1 MKKFN
6 LSKINSIALSL
17 FGVVL
22 SQKSFESTK
31 SVERNLSK
39 ETKLFSDYNVIIVPQ
54 ARYAIEEIYSHIVKT
69 KKTAK
74 QLNAT
79 FYRAWNDVLSKTRFE
94 LLFDQI
100 MHYSTTYGTNFE
112 GEVYV
117 PASYEEIELDS
128 KESKLPV
135 SFVNALSE
143 ADIAE
148 KAVSLLSSGVALKQE
163 TVEELLEL
171 LSELSLL
178 VKNAHKITNKEAKII
193 VADKY
198 GLVNVFNQSDFIRF
212 LVFKATGK
220 TLLIKNKGSI
230 DEIIASKIDV
240 SDLLTSY
247 GVSKIAESFNRYK
260 PLYLA
265 FKKANKKNVVLI
277 NKISKL
283 SKTLHKP
290 MKENPLNRISQDI
303 LTKEDIEFIE
313 DSSLP
318 TLIRA
323 YNAALLKSEHSD
335 YSSFI
340 VRNGKSWV
348 NEERNE
354 VNSQSLRVARIN
366 AEILKGLIVEKIG
379 KEFVGKKFYIP
390 KEIEYGLPLSEK
402 QMCGNIPN
410 NTIIT
415 TKDNMFVGVYWNE
428 GYDVTDLDLSGIST
442 SGQKYGWNSDYYSR
456 NGGIAYSG
464 DMTSPGKDGATEY
477 LMVRDTVEEDGVEIV
492 DVTVNGFRSEEEY
505 KFDIIVGLSDQD
517 DIGKKAMMTPS
528 SLTFAGER
536 KTTSRG
542 NSLGLIV
549 IQGDT
554 KKFVF
559 SPSETSNL
567 RVSRNNE
574 ARQVATNG
582 SMIHKI
588 NHSLTLNKFIE
599 LLGGEVVHEREEE
612 VVDLSPQKI
621 TKDFFNLIF

>member
-6 LSKINSIALSL
+6 LVKVNHIALSL
-17 FGVVL
+17 FGAVL
-22 SQKSFESTK
+22 SQKSLESVK
-31 SVERNLSK
+31 LVERNIGK
-39 ETKLFSDYNVIIVPQ
+39 EGQLFSDYNVIVVPH
-54 ARYAIEEIYSHIVKT
+54 ARYAIEEIDSYIRKN
-69 KKTAK
+69 KKTVE

-117 PASYEEIELDS
+117 PAYYEEIELDS
-128 KESKLPV
+128 QESKLPV
-135 SFVNALSE
+135 SFVNALTSE
-143 ADIAE
+143 KLGE
-148 KAVSLLSSGVALKQE
+148 KAINLLSSGVALKQE

-171 LSELSLL
+171 LDEMSLL
-178 VKNAHKITNKEAKII
+178 VHNAHKVTNKEAKII
-193 VADKY
+193 IADKY
-198 GLVNVFNQSDFIRF
+198 GLVNVFNQSDLIRF

-220 TLLIKNKGSI
+220 TLLIKNKETV
-230 DEIIASKIDV
+230 DEIIASKLDV
-240 SDLLTSY
+240 SDILKSY
-247 GVSKIAESFNRYK
+247 GVSLVAESFNRYK
-260 PLYLA
+260 TLYLA
-265 FKKANKKNVVLI
+265 FKKANNKNIVLI

-303 LTKEDIEFIE
+303 LSKEDLKFVES
-313 DSSLP
+313 SSLP

-335 YSSFI
+335 YSAFI

-348 NEERNE
+348 NEEKNE
-354 VNSQSLRVARIN
+354 VNNSSLRVAKIN
-366 AEILKGLIVEKIG
+366 ADILKGLIVERMG
-379 KEFVGKKFYIP
+379 NDFVGKKFYIP

-415 TKDNMFVGVYWNE
+415 TEDNLFVGVYWNE
-428 GYDVTDLDLSGIST
+428 KYGVTDLDLSGIST
-442 SGQKYGWNSDYYSR
+442 SGQKYGWNSDFRSS

-464 DMTSPGKDGATEY
+464 DMTSPGPDGAAEY
-477 LMVRDTVEEDGVEIV
+477 LMVRNTSEESGVEII
-492 DVTVNGFRSEEEY
+492 DVTVNGYRTEDKY
-505 KFDIIVGLSDQD
+505 KFDIIVGLSEEE
-517 DIGKKAMMTPS
+517 DIGKKAMMKPS

-536 KTTSRG
+536 KTESLG
-542 NSLGLIV
+542 NSLGLVV
-549 IQGDT
+549 IEGDM

-559 SPSETSNL
+559 SPSATSNL
-567 RVSRNNE
+567 RVSSNNV
-574 ARQVATNG
+574 ARQVATNA
-582 SMIHKI
+582 SMIHKL

-599 LLGGEVVHEREEE
+599 LIGGEIVYERGED
-612 VVDLSPQKI
+612 VVDLSPEKI
-621 TKDFFNLIF
+621 TKDFFNILF